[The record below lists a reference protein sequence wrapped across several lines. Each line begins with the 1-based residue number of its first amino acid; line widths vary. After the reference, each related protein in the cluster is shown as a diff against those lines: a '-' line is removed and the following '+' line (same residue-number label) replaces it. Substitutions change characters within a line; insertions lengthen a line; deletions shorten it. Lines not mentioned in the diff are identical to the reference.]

1 MTYPNACKGLEKIH
15 YAEIMLIISTI
26 LVSICEAIT
35 DEDGFNISLD
45 DMSPVFMIVIIVV
58 LAIGA
63 ILAAVAD
70 IMNLVGLKK
79 ASKDSGLFLIPFY
92 VTLVLLI
99 VDIGA
104 GIFLATE
111 HNVVVSEIVE
121 TFKEIIETVQMVI
134 VITTSMKMAKSL
146 NGINH
151 VKTSKLMLTFVI
163 ISIAVSFIAGLMS
176 VFIEGAGAIS
186 EGIYHVLETVSFI
199 IYLVYVDKTIKFLE
213 EN

>member
-15 YAEIMLIISTI
+15 YAEIMLIVSTI
-26 LVSICEAIT
+26 LLSISQAIT
-35 DEDGFNISLD
+35 DKEALNISLD

-58 LAIGA
+58 LAIGT

-70 IMNLVGLKK
+70 IMNLVGLKT
-79 ASKDSGLFLIPFY
+79 ASKDNRLFLIPFY
-92 VTLVLLI
+92 VTLILLI

-104 GIFLATE
+104 GIFLAAE

-121 TFKEIIETVQMVI
+121 VFKEIIETAQMII
-134 VITTSMKMAKSL
+134 VITTSMKMAKAL
-146 NGINH
+146 NGDNH
-151 VKTSKLMLTFVI
+151 VKTSKFMLTFVI
-163 ISIAVSFIAGLMS
+163 ITIAVSFIAGFVS
-176 VFIEGAGAIS
+176 AFAEGAGAVS
-186 EGIYHVLETVSFI
+186 KGIYYILEMVSFI